1 MAGKILTSAARDMVG
16 LRFQDNEE
24 PAKHT
29 AETFQEKIKNKRREE
44 MKRKQGRKEER
55 KKAINRKN
63 KKMEE
68 DGRRNKEPLKV
79 GEKHERTRKVV
90 EYNVD
95 DVLVEN
101 CKFLDEISE
110 DIEAKEKT
118 SEIDISGHPHPT
130 QPVGGVI

>member
-1 MAGKILTSAARDMVG
+1 
-16 LRFQDNEE
+16 
-24 PAKHT
+24 
-29 AETFQEKIKNKRREE
+29 

-68 DGRRNKEPLKV
+68 DGRRNKEPLKA

-95 DVLVEN
+95 DVLVEICN
-101 CKFLDEISE
+101 FLDGISE
-110 DIEAKEKT
+110 DIEAKENT
-118 SEIDISGHPHPT
+118 SEIDIFGHPHPT